1 MRAVADGIEALCQT
15 IRAGLATATFA
26 QRRLLAE
33 LLIDGVPVI
42 YCKTGQRKHLIAE
55 EYLASH
61 AVGTGV
67 FLVLAAKARPRRRS

>member
-1 MRAVADGIEALCQT
+1 MGERERC
-15 IRAGLATATFA
+15 
-26 QRRLLAE
+26 
-33 LLIDGVPVI
+33 PVI
-42 YCKTGQRKHLIAE
+42 YCKAGQRKHLIAK